1 MSFRSTVVTHTDFPW
16 AYFNIGVTLSGPSR
30 FYPSSSCG
38 SVIEHCVSSKK
49 GCGFNSQET
58 HKLTKK
64 FIIWLHCK
72 SLWIIASAKC
82 IHLNVHLFAL
92 KRSWLHRDVK
102 YLLLRFKGL
111 LVKVMWCNTYSEL
124 VLCIYPIHS
133 APTQQWTHTHSEH
146 TPGAVGSHLCWGARG
161 AVGGL
166 VPCYWRWQERCT
178 FTPPTYNSLR
188 IEIRTRNLSIM
199 SPTLTIR
206 PCLPLFKWSY
216 FQGMHMLKINI
227 SRSYILYVCVCMCI
241 LYRYAAGHEWSLWW
255 GSQLTREPTKVS
267 WIQIQIYVYIG
278 YKFAI
283 YCIYIVFKYEIFILH
298 LNIAFLWQSY
308 GEWRGEKRV
317 LGSSPLARII
327 VPARRGAKSP
337 WRQWQ
342 ENRLILYKRKAAARL
357 ESGEFWLINQLP
369 LSSALCK

>member
-1 MSFRSTVVTHTDFPW
+1 MNTHT
-16 AYFNIGVTLSGPSR
+16 
-30 FYPSSSCG
+30 
-38 SVIEHCVSSKK
+38 
-49 GCGFNSQET
+49 
-58 HKLTKK
+58 
-64 FIIWLHCK
+64 
-72 SLWIIASAKC
+72 
-82 IHLNVHLFAL
+82 
-92 KRSWLHRDVK
+92 
-102 YLLLRFKGL
+102 
-111 LVKVMWCNTYSEL
+111 
-124 VLCIYPIHS
+124 
-133 APTQQWTHTHSEH
+133 QWTH

-227 SRSYILYVCVCMCI
+227 SRSYQLYVCVCMCI
-241 LYRYAAGHEWSLWW
+241 LYRYTAGHEWSLWW

-317 LGSSPLARII
+317 LG
-327 VPARRGAKSP
+327 VPR
-337 WRQWQ
+337 
-342 ENRLILYKRKAAARL
+342 
-357 ESGEFWLINQLP
+357 
-369 LSSALCK
+369 